1 MKRIPYIAYLP
12 LIIFSMIAY
21 KLIDKIQSVGG
32 FIQLMVTILV
42 PFIWAFV
49 IAYLANPLLKKI
61 EAKLKLGRGLS
72 IVLVYL
78 IMISII
84 GLFFTLVIP
93 SIAQSIT
100 DILKN
105 VPEYVTTAEAWGNK
119 QYMEL
124 EKLGLIESL
133 NSLDMTSMQDVFD
146 KATASFNTILTGL
159 LTGVFGIT
167 SGVFKIFIGL
177 IISIYMLKDK
187 EAFLGGFKRI
197 TYASLKEESADKL
210 VAFMHEVDEIFSK
223 YIIGKMLDSLIIG
236 ILCFIGLWALKAP
249 YALLMSIIVGVTNMI
264 PYFGPFIGGIPVVI
278 ITLFTSPVT
287 ALWVG
292 LFILALQQLDGYI
305 IGPYILGGSV
315 GLSPFWIILAILI
328 GGGLFGVLGMLICVP
343 VMAVIRNQFNRFIS
357 KRLDEKNIAL
367 EENGAVATK

>member
-12 LIIFSMIAY
+12 VIIFSMIAY
-21 KLIDKIQSVGG
+21 KLIDRIESVGG

-61 EAKLKLGRGLS
+61 ETKFKLGRGFS
-72 IVLVYL
+72 IAIVYL
-78 IMISII
+78 IIVSIV

-105 VPEYVTTAEAWGNK
+105 VPFYVSTAEAWGIE
-119 QYMEL
+119 QYSEL
-124 EKLGLIESL
+124 ERLGLIESL
-133 NSLDMTSMQDVFD
+133 ESFDLTSMQELFD

-187 EAFLGGFKRI
+187 EEFLGGIKRI
-197 TYASLKEESADKL
+197 NYAVLKVEHADKA
-210 VAFMHEVDEIFSK
+210 VEFMHEVDEIFSK
-223 YIIGKMLDSLIIG
+223 YIIGKMIDSVIIG
-236 ILCFIGLWALKAP
+236 IICFIGMWALKAP
-249 YALLMSIIVGVTNMI
+249 YALLMAIIVGVTNMI
-264 PYFGPFIGGIPVVI
+264 PYFGPFIGAVPAVI
-278 ITLFTSPVT
+278 ITLFTSPIT
-287 ALWVG
+287 ALWVA
-292 LFILALQQLDGYI
+292 LFILVLQQLDGYI
-305 IGPYILGGSV
+305 IGPYILGDSV

-357 KRLDEKNIAL
+357 KRLADKNVDL
-367 EENGAVATK
+367 SPLGQTGKS

>member
-1 MKRIPYIAYLP
+1 
-12 LIIFSMIAY
+12 MIAY
-21 KLIDKIQSVGG
+21 KLIDRIESVGG
-32 FIQLMVTILV
+32 FIQLMITILV

-61 EAKLKLGRGLS
+61 ELKLKLGRGLS

-78 IMISII
+78 ILISVI

-105 VPEYVTTAEAWGNK
+105 VPEYVSTAEAWGNK
-119 QYMEL
+119 QYAEL

-133 NSLDMTSMQDVFD
+133 NSLDLTSMQEVFD

-177 IISIYMLKDK
+177 VISIYMLKDK
-187 EAFLGGFKRI
+187 EAFLGGIKRI
-197 TYASLKEESADKL
+197 TYALLKVDQADKL
-210 VAFMHEVDEIFSK
+210 VKFTHEVDEIFSQ

-236 ILCFIGLWALKAP
+236 IICFIGLWALKAP

-264 PYFGPFIGGIPVVI
+264 PYFGPFIGAVPAVI

-287 ALWVG
+287 ALWVA
-292 LFILALQQLDGYI
+292 LFILALQQLDGYV
-305 IGPYILGGSV
+305 IGPFILGGSV

-328 GGGLFGVLGMLICVP
+328 GGGLFGILGMLICVP
-343 VMAVIRNQFNRFIS
+343 VMAVIRNQFNRFIN
-357 KRLDEKNIAL
+357 KRLGEKNIDLDQAGS
-367 EENGAVATK
+367 EPAKT